1 MLASGSLLGHRLM
14 RQHPKGRVVE
24 KKRHTAKKLAADEQ
38 VPIPA
43 HLRPRPAIDY
53 ELEKK
58 PEQRLRSVVR
68 GLTPGLNHLARKYS
82 LHWLRAD
89 SIAGV
94 AVAAYLIPQVM
105 AYSAIVNVPPV
116 ASLWAALAA
125 IVGYFVLGSSRIVS
139 SGPESTIALMTGA
152 AIAPLAA
159 QNPDRAVALSAA
171 LALIVAGW
179 ALLARL
185 LRAGIIA
192 ELLSTPLLVG
202 YLAGGAVL
210 MVVGQLG
217 KVTGTSFEG
226 GTIIEDVRGFL
237 GVATS
242 SDWLTIAVAAST
254 LAVILLLRRLAP
266 ALPAPLIAVVIATI
280 ASVVF
285 DLGSQ
290 GVALVGAV
298 PSGLP
303 LPGLPDVSFEDVT
316 MLVLAGLGITI
327 VGYSDIMLIARGFPL
342 APAEGETAAD
352 LRPDPQAELVAMAG
366 VHAMVGIFS
375 GYPVSASG
383 SRTALAIAGGA
394 RSQVYSLVAA
404 LCIVAVLFF
413 AGPLMAPLPWA
424 ALGAVVFYAAGKLV
438 SIREFRRLW
447 RFRRREFVLAVVTL
461 VGTVVIGILQG
472 VVLAIALSLLEML
485 FRLARPHEGVL
496 GRAPGVAG
504 MHDVADYSDA
514 WTIPGCMFYRYD
526 APLFFVNIGDLRER
540 VDKLIDIENAAYPDA
555 PLRWFVLN
563 VEANVE
569 IDITAADGLRELG
582 RELADRGIQLGLARV
597 KNDLYEPLDRAGV
610 IDVIGTEMLFAT
622 LPVAEQSYLRW
633 ALAHDQTQP
642 TETPE
647 QAIADE
653 PTHSAPPWHRP
664 GTDDNPT
671 GDAEPDPGP

>member
-1 MLASGSLLGHRLM
+1 M
-14 RQHPKGRVVE
+14 
-24 KKRHTAKKLAADEQ
+24 
-38 VPIPA
+38 
-43 HLRPRPAIDY
+43 
-53 ELEKK
+53 
-58 PEQRLRSVVR
+58 R
-68 GLTPGLNHLARKYS
+68 GLIPGLYS
-82 LHWLRAD
+82 LTREYSLRGLRAD

-125 IVGYFVLGSSRIVS
+125 IVAYFVLGSSRIVS
-139 SGPESTIALMTGA
+139 SGPESTVALMTGV
-152 AIAPLAA
+152 AIAPLAE
-159 QNPDRAVALSAA
+159 QNPERAVALGAT

-179 ALLARL
+179 AVLARL

-192 ELLSTPLLVG
+192 ELLSIPLLVG

-226 GTIIEDVRGFL
+226 GTIIDELRGFL
-237 GVATS
+237 DVATK

-254 LAVILLLRRLAP
+254 LAVILLLRWLAP
-266 ALPAPLIAVVIATI
+266 SLPAPLIAVVLATVG
-280 ASVVF
+280 SVVF
-285 DLGSQ
+285 DLGSH
-290 GVALVGAV
+290 GVALVGEM

-303 LPGLPDVSFEDVT
+303 TPRLPEVTFDDVK

-342 APAEGETAAD
+342 TPAEGQTAAE

-366 VHAMVGIFS
+366 VHAMVGVFS

-447 RFRRREFVLAVVTL
+447 RFRRREFVLAAVTL

-472 VVLAIALSLLEML
+472 VVLAIALSLVEML

-496 GRAPGVAG
+496 GRVPGVAG
-504 MHDVADYSDA
+504 MHDVADYPDA
-514 WTIPGCMFYRYD
+514 RTIPGCMFYRYD

-540 VDKLIDIENAAYPDA
+540 VDNLVDIENDARPDA
-555 PLRWFVLN
+555 PVRWVVLN

-582 RELADRGIQLGLARV
+582 LELADRDIRLGLARV
-597 KNDLYEPLDRAGV
+597 KNDVYEPLNRAGV
-610 IDVIGTEMLFAT
+610 IDVIGKEMLFPT
-622 LPVAEQSYLRW
+622 LPVAEESYLRW
-633 ALAHDQTQP
+633 AMADEHP
-642 TETPE
+642 ESIETPA
-647 QAIADE
+647 QATEDE
-653 PTHSAPPWHRP
+653 PAVNLLPWQRLDSDDTP
-664 GTDDNPT
+664 GE
-671 GDAEPDPGP
+671 GQHPDLGP

>member
-1 MLASGSLLGHRLM
+1 VA
-14 RQHPKGRVVE
+14 
-24 KKRHTAKKLAADEQ
+24 KKRPTNRKPAADER

-43 HLRPRPAIDY
+43 HLRPRPALHY

-58 PEQRLRSVVR
+58 PERRVLWVLRS
-68 GLTPGLNHLARKYS
+68 LTPGLNYFTNKRYS
-82 LHWLRAD
+82 RRWLRAD
-89 SIAGV
+89 SIAGL

-125 IVGYFVLGSSRIVS
+125 IVAYVVLGSSRILS
-139 SGPESTIALMTGA
+139 PGPESTIALMTGV

-159 QNPDRAVALSAA
+159 QNPDRAVALSAT

-217 KVTGTSFEG
+217 RVTGTSFES
-226 GTIIEDVRGFL
+226 GTIVEEMRGFL
-237 GVATS
+237 GVATDT
-242 SDWLTIAVAAST
+242 DWLTLAVAAST
-254 LAVILLLRRLAP
+254 LAVILLLRWLGP
-266 ALPAPLIAVVIATI
+266 SLPGPLIAVVLATV

-285 DLGSQ
+285 DLESQ
-290 GVALVGAV
+290 GVAVVGAV

-303 LPGLPDVSFEDVT
+303 VPHLPEVTFEDVK
-316 MLVLAGLGITI
+316 MLLLAGLGITI

-366 VHAMVGIFS
+366 VHAMVGVFS

-394 RSQVYSLVAA
+394 RSQVYSLVAG

-438 SIREFRRLW
+438 SIPEFRRLW
-447 RFRRREFVLAVVTL
+447 RFRRREFILGVITL
-461 VGTVVIGILQG
+461 VGTVFIGILQG

-485 FRLARPHEGVL
+485 YRLARPHEGVL
-496 GRAPGVAG
+496 GRVPGVDG
-504 MHDVADYSDA
+504 MHDVADYPDA
-514 WTIPGCMFYRYD
+514 RTIPGCMFYRYD
-526 APLFFVNIGDLRER
+526 APLFFANIDDLRER
-540 VDKLIDIENAAYPDA
+540 VDKLIAIENEAYPDS
-555 PLRWFVLN
+555 PVRWFVLN

-569 IDITAADGLRELG
+569 IDITAADGLRELA
-582 RELADRGIQLGLARV
+582 RELADRGIHLGLARV
-597 KNDLYEPLDRAGV
+597 KNDVYQPLERAGV
-610 IDVIGTEMLFAT
+610 IDVIGKDMLFAT
-622 LPVAEQSYLRW
+622 LPVAEESYLRW
-633 ALAHDQTQP
+633 ALAHEPAQP
-642 TETPE
+642 TETPV
-647 QAIADE
+647 QAIEDE
-653 PTHSAPPWHRP
+653 PAGSSLPWHRP
-664 GTDDNPT
+664 ESDDEP
-671 GDAEPDPGP
+671 AEGRDPDRGH